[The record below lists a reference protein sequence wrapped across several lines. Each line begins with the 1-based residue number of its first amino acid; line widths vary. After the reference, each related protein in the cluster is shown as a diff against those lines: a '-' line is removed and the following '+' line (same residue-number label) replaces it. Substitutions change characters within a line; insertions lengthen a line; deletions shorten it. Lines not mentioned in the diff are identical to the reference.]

1 MKVFVIVLFGVLISF
16 TAVAQEEIQV
26 ILLSGQSNMVGH
38 GNYDALDD
46 ATKKR
51 IEKIGDRVLVTNHKN
66 EPKPLSE
73 VSGTKSKKYNF
84 SKHFGPELFMG
95 LTLAEKYPNQKFLF
109 IKKAVGGTSL
119 YGAWNVNWT
128 QEKANLAERGET
140 RKKLKLFSNHIKNI
154 HINLENLKEKG
165 IKYNVLA
172 AVWLQGESDT
182 NKEIT
187 AASYQENLQNLI
199 VAYRKEISIKKLPFI
214 IGQINAL
221 PRKYKIG
228 PKQVRDGMLAVATA
242 DKNVSIIKTKNNKP
256 WSDFPKHSDDLHYN
270 TEGQKRFGIAFA
282 KAFIKLLE

>member
-1 MKVFVIVLFGVLISF
+1 MKVFVIVLSGVLISF

-26 ILLSGQSNMVGH
+26 VLLSGQSNMVGH

-73 VSGTKSKKYNF
+73 VSGKKSKKYNF
-84 SKHFGPELFMG
+84 SKHFGPELFIG
-95 LTLAEKYPNQKFLF
+95 LTLAEKYPNQRFLL

-119 YGAWNVNWT
+119 YGAWNPNWT
-128 QEKANLAERGET
+128 QEKADIAERGVV
-140 RKKLKLFSNHIKNI
+140 RKKLKLFSEHITIIKN
-154 HINLENLKEKG
+154 HFKRLDSEGKTYK
-165 IKYNVLA
+165 VLGA
-172 AVWLQGESDT
+172 TWLQGEGDT

-187 AASYQENLQNLI
+187 AINYKENL
-199 VAYRKEISIKKLPFI
+199 KKLINSYKKELSISEFPFI

-221 PRKYKIG
+221 PRKYKAG
-228 PKQVRDGMLAVATA
+228 PKQVRDGMLAVANA

-270 TEGQKRFGIAFA
+270 TKGQKRFGIAFA
-282 KAFIKLLE
+282 KALIKLLE